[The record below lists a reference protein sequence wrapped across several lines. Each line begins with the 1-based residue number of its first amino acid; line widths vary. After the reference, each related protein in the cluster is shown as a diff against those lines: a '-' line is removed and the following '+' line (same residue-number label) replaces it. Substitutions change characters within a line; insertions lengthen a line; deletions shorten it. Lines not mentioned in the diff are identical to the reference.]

1 MDLQDDPTRH
11 PVMDDLQLRATKI
24 TEIDQLLS
32 LDRAVAAT
40 PNAGLARHAG

>member
-1 MDLQDDPTRH
+1 MDLQDNATHP

-32 LDRAVAAT
+32 HDRTVAAT
-40 PNAGLARHAG
+40 PNSGLARHAG